1 MIRKFGPVLATLA
14 LMLGGGQSVATAAVG
29 AADETRFNE
38 RAALEVS
45 QAAVG
50 HRLGDYIFRDTKG
63 QPFPLAKL
71 LGRPIVVNLV
81 YTACTYYCPLTVQSL
96 DRGVRSAQ
104 DSLGADSFTVLTI
117 GFDSRN
123 DNPARM
129 QAYARAQGVNLPNWY
144 FLSADA
150 ETILALTADLG
161 FAFYPSSQGFDHLA
175 QTTVIAPDGT
185 VYAQLY
191 GSDLSVPTVVEPL
204 KSLRY
209 GLARSSVS
217 IDSIIERVKL
227 FCTLYDPNSDIYR
240 FDWSIFTGMAIGA
253 LSVGG
258 LAAFFI
264 SALLQ
269 RRRIDR
275 SA

>member
-1 MIRKFGPVLATLA
+1 MIKILGSVLAVLA
-14 LMLGGGQSVATAAVG
+14 AVVSAGQSVAATSPSAP
-29 AADETRFNE
+29 DTSQFDE

-45 QAAVG
+45 QAAIG
-50 HRLGDYIFRDTKG
+50 RRLGNYVFRDTEG
-63 QPFPLAKL
+63 RPFPIADL
-71 LGRPIVVNLV
+71 LGRPIVINLV
-81 YTACTYYCPLTVQSL
+81 YTACSYYCPLTVQSL

-117 GFDSRN
+117 GFDSRS

-129 QAYARAQGVNLPNWY
+129 HSYARAQGIDLPNWH

-150 ETILALTADLG
+150 ETVLALTGDLG

-204 KSLRY
+204 KALLF

-217 IDSIIERVKL
+217 IDSILQRVKL
-227 FCTLYDPNSDIYR
+227 FCTVYDRNSDIYR
-240 FDWSIFTGMAIGA
+240 FDWSIFTGIAIGA
-253 LSVGG
+253 LSIGG
-258 LAAFFI
+258 LATFFV
-264 SALLQ
+264 SVLLQ

-275 SA
+275 AT